1 MAGTVIDSLVVELGL
16 DPSKFTAGQREAAA
30 AAQST
35 IDQMAAGG
43 RAIEAQSKKTYDLFS
58 SFRREALTTLGLF
71 FGGRGIKELIEYVT
85 TFDASV
91 GRIGKTLGTTGGEV
105 ATWAAAFRQIGG
117 TTESAVGAL
126 QGLSGEMNRFQL
138 TGQSAMLPVL
148 SRLGISLYDQN
159 RNLKTSSE
167 LWLDLAGAVEG
178 MDPRQAAAFLAKI
191 PGANQDMINLAL
203 MGRKAME
210 QMLAANR
217 ASAPTP
223 EQIAQA
229 QEYQKS
235 LANIDTSATNLGRT
249 LVNWLAPS
257 LVTVMDKMNQLV
269 KMWNTSPDSAGGQAI
284 VAGGRAATSSRLGR
298 PRSFME
304 WMRDH
309 TSVDDADRARWDAII
324 GNLYGN
330 DSPGRAHFAAR
341 LTAGNS
347 GSSEV
352 EAYIRAA
359 AAARGIDPD
368 VAVQVFRAESG
379 LNPGAIGD
387 RGTSFGVTQL
397 HYDGKSMGDLFT
409 KQTGKDARN
418 PSTWKPT
425 VDFSLDQA
433 ARGGWGPW
441 HAWHGAPF
449 AGISGGPR
457 AGAGGGGGGTTINVG
472 GVTVNDHSGN
482 ADHIANTIAGGLK
495 RSLNAGS
502 SNAGPQ

>member
-16 DPSKFTAGQREAAA
+16 DASRFTAGQREAAA

-43 RAIEAQSKKTYDLFS
+43 RAIESQSKKTYDLFS

-91 GRIGKTLGTTGGEV
+91 GRIGKTLGTSGAEV
-105 ATWAAAFRQIGG
+105 ATWAAMFRQVGG
-117 TTESAVGAL
+117 TTESAMGAL

-178 MDPRQAAAFLAKI
+178 MDPRQAAAFLNMI

-203 MGRKAME
+203 TGRKAME

-249 LVNWLAPS
+249 LVNWLAPA
-257 LVTVMDKMNQLV
+257 LVTVMDKMNGLV
-269 KMWNTSPDSAGGQAI
+269 KMWNTSPDSAAGQAI
-284 VAGGRAATSSRLGR
+284 VAGGRAATTSRLGSA
-298 PRSFME
+298 RSFME
-304 WMRDH
+304 WLRDH
-309 TSVDDADRARWDAII
+309 GSTSDRDREIWDSWIST
-324 GNLYGN
+324 LYDN
-330 DSPGRAHFAAR
+330 DSPGRAHFARR

-347 GSSEV
+347 GASEV
-352 EAYIRAA
+352 EAYVRAS

-368 VAVQVFRAESG
+368 IAVQVFRAESS
-379 LNPGAIGD
+379 LNVGAIGD
-387 RGTSFGVTQL
+387 KGTSFGVAQL
-397 HYDGKSMGDLFT
+397 HYDGSSMGDAFT
-409 KQTGKDARN
+409 KRTGKDARDA
-418 PSTWKPT
+418 STWKAQ
-425 VDFSLDQA
+425 VDFSLDNV
-433 ARGGWGPW
+433 RTGGWGPW
-441 HAWHGAPF
+441 HAWKGAPF
-449 AGISGGPR
+449 AGVSGGGGGPR
-457 AGAGGGGGGTTINVG
+457 GGGGGTTINVG

-482 ADHIANTIAGGLK
+482 ADHIANTISGGLK

-502 SNAGPQ
+502 SNAGAQ